1 MKISEDKKTVMN
13 EKQSQRCQ
21 VNKILWKNRAKIH
34 IALDFLLGDF
44 IFGWLIVS
52 TNYI

>member
-1 MKISEDKKTVMN
+1 MMN

-21 VNKILWKNRAKIH
+21 VNKMLPKKRTKIY
-34 IALDFLLGDF
+34 IAVEFLPEDF

-52 TNYI
+52 INYI